1 METKRPPRVSD
12 PETSRAVSQIYDD
25 LNAIADAV
33 GTGQG
38 QTHRERSSTE
48 GEVGDIKIGRAG
60 LGKYAVMA
68 KTEDGWVESDELSF
82 MDKKS
87 KGSSS
92 SGTGDGITESSLDA
106 DGYAKFG
113 NGFIMQWGSITN
125 AADHE
130 FDITFPINFPNE
142 CFSVVINRQDGDL
155 KTLAVNAINVTK
167 TKFSIN
173 RHDTIDGD
181 ITINYVAVG
190 Y

>member
-12 PETSRAVSQIYDD
+12 PETSKAVSQIYDD
-25 LNAIADAV
+25 LNAIANAV

-38 QTHRERSSTE
+38 QTHREGSSTE

-82 MDKKS
+82 RDKKN

-92 SGTGDGITESSLDA
+92 SGTGDGITESSLGVK
-106 DGYAKFG
+106 GYVKFG
-113 NGFIMQWGSITN
+113 NGFTIQWGY
-125 AADHE
+125 
-130 FDITFPINFPNE
+130 FPSTSDSAQSFTYTGVAGVGAINFNNGTLVVTYDVGGKTDAKSSTGFTFNRLDEYSNE
-142 CFSVVINRQDGDL
+142 IVYFI
-155 KTLAVNAINVTK
+155 AI
-167 TKFSIN
+167 
-173 RHDTIDGD
+173 
-181 ITINYVAVG
+181 G